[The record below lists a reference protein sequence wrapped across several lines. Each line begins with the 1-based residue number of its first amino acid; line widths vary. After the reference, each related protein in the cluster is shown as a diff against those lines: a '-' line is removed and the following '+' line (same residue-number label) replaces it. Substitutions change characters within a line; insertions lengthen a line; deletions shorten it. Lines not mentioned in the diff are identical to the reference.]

1 MQGTNTVVATST
13 ASGKSLCYNIPIL
26 EALAVD
32 PGATALYMFPTKALA
47 QASGDGCGEQS
58 ELRVCPKALRCPL
71 RIPPPPSSQDQAR
84 ALRELCGVA
93 FGDQSV
99 PSVDIYDGD
108 TARSERDE
116 VRARARLLITN
127 PDMLHTSILPF
138 HQQFQRILAGLRYV
152 VVDEAHVYRGER

>member
-1 MQGTNTVVATST
+1 MWGAVSRERANMPFAAPPTLS
-13 ASGKSLCYNIPIL
+13 SL
-26 EALAVD
+26 
-32 PGATALYMFPTKALA
+32 
-47 QASGDGCGEQS
+47 
-58 ELRVCPKALRCPL
+58 
-71 RIPPPPSSQDQAR
+71 PPSSQDQAR

-152 VVDEAHVYRGER
+152 VVDEAHVYRGERKRERGKGGCWDLPAL

>member
-1 MQGTNTVVATST
+1 MWGTVRIVS
-13 ASGKSLCYNIPIL
+13 
-26 EALAVD
+26 V
-32 PGATALYMFPTKALA
+32 
-47 QASGDGCGEQS
+47 S
-58 ELRVCPKALRCPL
+58 ECPL
-71 RIPPPPSSQDQAR
+71 QHHPLHHSPTYSSQDQAR